1 MIVPMKRLT
10 ILCTAPSCERT
21 LEVLRELKCAH
32 LDAGAA
38 ASADTAKAE
47 ERLVRAESAVR
58 ILSKAAEDL
67 KAIKVSD
74 GDKGFKGEEDLESFE
89 DEGWHSFKSLGGLKG
104 DALVD
109 AVLDADVRRKALT
122 EQADKL
128 RRTIRKY
135 EPYGDFD
142 PALARELLDQGID
155 LKSVMELPDPLP
167 EERLSKTQ
175 QRLES
180 VEREISGIGVALAL
194 ANSDSSRIVSAY
206 PALKDH
212 IAFAAARDELSRDG
226 EIAWIS
232 GWIPQDTVPAVRACA
247 TREGWGIL
255 VRDPEAGETPPTYIR
270 PPKLF
275 RPVAALFEGLG
286 IAPAYE
292 EADVSVPF
300 FCYFALFFAM
310 LVGDGGY
317 GMIILLA
324 SLWGWR
330 KTKPAEGAGHRPRTV
345 RSWLTLL
352 TVFSSGTVLWGM
364 LSNTWFGAAIP
375 PIDVHHFSSAV
386 MQNVCLALNSVFNG
400 ASVAWLADPTY
411 GNMMLLCFTIGVSH
425 LMLARIWNGICMI
438 NDRTCLAQFGWAG
451 VLLFM
456 YLVTNSIVGIF
467 SGIPQWAYWMFGVSL
482 VMVFGFTLK
491 GNEIKSRGIE
501 LGMLPLNIMSALGDI
516 ISYVRLF
523 AVGLASVKVAQN
535 FNDMA
540 VGLDLPLWLK
550 IVPMVLILLVG
561 HTLNFAM
568 AGLSILVHAVR
579 LNTLEFSNH
588 KGVSWAGYAFSPF
601 RKH

>member
-10 ILCTAPSCERT
+10 LLCTASSCERT
-21 LEVLRELKCAH
+21 LEMLRELKCAH
-32 LDAGAA
+32 LDSGAA
-38 ASADTAKAE
+38 ASVETTAASE
-47 ERLVRAESAVR
+47 ELAKAESAVR
-58 ILSKAAEDL
+58 ILSKAAED
-67 KAIKVSD
+67 
-74 GDKGFKGEEDLESFE
+74 FKGNKDDKVYGEKSHAGLENFASLKGEAFVKAVLAA
-89 DEGWHSFKSLGGLKG
+89 DARRKSLE
-104 DALVD
+104 
-109 AVLDADVRRKALT
+109 

-128 RRTIRKY
+128 RRTIRRY
-135 EPYGDFD
+135 GPYGDFD
-142 PALARELLDQGID
+142 PALARELLGLGID
-155 LKSVMELPDPLP
+155 LGSVMELPDPLP
-167 EERLSKTQ
+167 EERLSETQ
-175 QRLES
+175 RRLES
-180 VEREISGIGVALAL
+180 TEREIAGITASLAA
-194 ANSDSSRIVSAY
+194 ANGEASRIVSAC
-206 PALKDH
+206 PALKDR

-232 GWIPQDTVPAVRACA
+232 GWIPQDAVPAVRACA

-275 RPVAALFEGLG
+275 RPVTALFEGLG

-292 EADVSVPF
+292 ESDVSVPF

-317 GMIILLA
+317 GLIILIA
-324 SLWGWR
+324 TLWGWR
-330 KTKPAEGAGHRPRTV
+330 KTKPSEGSGHRPRAV
-345 RSWLTLL
+345 RSWLTLM
-352 TVFSSGTVLWGM
+352 TAFSAGTVLWGI
-364 LSNTWFGAAIP
+364 LSNTWFGASIP
-375 PIDVHHFSSAV
+375 PIDVTHFKSAA
-386 MQNVCLALNSVFNG
+386 MQNIALALNSLFNG
-400 ASVAWLADPTY
+400 ASVKWLADPTY
-411 GNMMLLCFTIGVSH
+411 GNMMFLCFTIGVSH
-425 LMLARIWNGICMI
+425 LMIARIWNGVCMI

-451 VLLFM
+451 VVLFM

-467 SGIPQWAYWMFGVSL
+467 DGIPQWAYWMFGVSL

-491 GNEIKSRGIE
+491 GSELKSRGIE

-588 KGVSWAGYAFSPF
+588 KGVSWAGYAFRPF
-601 RKH
+601 KKHQ